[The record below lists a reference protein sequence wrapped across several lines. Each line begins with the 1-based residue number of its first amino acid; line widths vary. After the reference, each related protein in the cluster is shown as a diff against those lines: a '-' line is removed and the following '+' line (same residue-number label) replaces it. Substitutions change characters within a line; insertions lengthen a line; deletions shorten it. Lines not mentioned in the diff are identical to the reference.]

1 MVPTLPWGDAL
12 EYGSC
17 DGDQTSCRHDDQT
30 TWAVVPTPPWE
41 SIRFLRVSL
50 IFGLVWSPL
59 KTFVVLIR
67 NQASQLAYSWED
79 DEYKLSIL

>member
-1 MVPTLPWGDAL
+1 MVLLTGTRHLADMMIKLLGLW
-12 EYGSC
+12 
-17 DGDQTSCRHDDQT
+17 CRRPRGNPLDIY
-30 TWAVVPTPPWE
+30 P
-41 SIRFLRVSL
+41 VSL